1 MCQDE
6 DLKDLGVP
14 FGPRKKLIGYMKNR
28 NQNVNNFTK
37 SLLLT
42 QKTLDFIFIRI

>member
-14 FGPRKKLIGYMKNR
+14 FGPRKKLIGHIKNR
-28 NQNVNNFTK
+28 NQNVTIFTK

-42 QKTLDFIFIRI
+42 LKTLDFLFIRI